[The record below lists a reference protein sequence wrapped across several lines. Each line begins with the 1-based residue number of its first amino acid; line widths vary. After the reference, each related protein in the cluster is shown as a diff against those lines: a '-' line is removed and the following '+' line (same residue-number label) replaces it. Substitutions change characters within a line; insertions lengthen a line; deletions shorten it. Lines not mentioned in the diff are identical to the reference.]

1 MIERYLGFNQ
11 YIDYDGKVTDEY
23 RNAQAMGTFAPF
35 PKEISQM
42 AEGVHKL
49 VQGVFDEKILD
60 EMIASAN
67 KPKIIENNLNENF
80 AKKEFQALWNY
91 IHNKYAYTITFDS
104 DELIEKS
111 IKAIDEQMYVAELT
125 YVRTIGTQGKDSL
138 DFTEGKTKTTTLK
151 NTGGSNAT
159 YDLIGKICQGTTLTR
174 KTVTKILKGIR
185 PDTFYKFKV
194 NPEDF
199 ISRAIRLINEQKATM
214 VVDDIKYAPTDEEPY
229 QSDIFTMGSGVIN
242 LDRAIESKKHVT
254 PWVVVDSDTEKNFA
268 MDLERDEDK
277 VCVYA
282 KLPKSF
288 KIPTPVGNY
297 SPDWAIAFYEGSVK
311 HIYFIAETKGSM
323 ESLQLKQVES
333 AKINCAKKL
342 FTTLNNGVVKY
353 DVVDSYQHLMDIM
366 KK

>member
-1 MIERYLGFNQ
+1 
-11 YIDYDGKVTDEY
+11 
-23 RNAQAMGTFAPF
+23 
-35 PKEISQM
+35 
-42 AEGVHKL
+42 
-49 VQGVFDEKILD
+49 
-60 EMIASAN
+60 
-67 KPKIIENNLNENF
+67 
-80 AKKEFQALWNY
+80 
-91 IHNKYAYTITFDS
+91 
-104 DELIEKS
+104 
-111 IKAIDEQMYVAELT
+111 MYVAELT
-125 YVRTIGTQGKDSL
+125 YVRTICTQGKDSL
-138 DFTEGKTKTTTLK
+138 DFAEGKTKTTTLR
-151 NTGGSNAT
+151 NVGGSNAT

-174 KTVTKILKGIR
+174 KTVTKILKSIR
-185 PDTFYKFKV
+185 PDTYYKFKA

-199 ISRAIRLINEQKATM
+199 ISKAIKFINEQKAAM
-214 VVDDIKYAPTDEEPY
+214 IVDDIKYAPTEEEPY

-268 MDLERDEDK
+268 LDLERDEDK

-323 ESLQLKQVES
+323 GSLQLKQIEN
-333 AKINCAKKL
+333 AKIKCAKKL
-342 FTTLNNGVVKY
+342 FATLNNGVVKY
-353 DVVDSYQHLMDIM
+353 DVVDSYQHLMDIL